1 MSRHHHNPNW
11 PRIVRAVRRRDR
23 DRPCLFCDLPVVLG
37 HVHHVVHV
45 EDGGTDD
52 LDNLRL
58 VCATCTLGTT
68 RRSASQ
74 RSRRSSRPGTRTSE
88 ILSTPPNDAPGQLNP
103 SAAGGMP

>member
-23 DRPCLFCDLPVVLG
+23 DRPCPFCSLPVVLG
-37 HVHHVVHV
+37 HVHHVIAI

-58 VCATCTLGTT
+58 VCGPCHRKHHAKQVPQDVQEWRDHL
-68 RRSASQ
+68 RRYV
-74 RSRRSSRPGTRTSE
+74 RE
-88 ILSTPPNDAPGQLNP
+88 
-103 SAAGGMP
+103 

>member
-58 VCATCTLGTT
+58 VCATCHARHHQEECAAEVSPEFAAWDAYL
-68 RRSASQ
+68 RD
-74 RSRRSSRPGTRTSE
+74 
-88 ILSTPPNDAPGQLNP
+88 LVKPP
-103 SAAGGMP
+103 